1 MLAEWFKMVEEE
13 NEEEVISFY
22 TMIVKVISFYTM
34 IVIDIDFKN
43 VESI

>member
-1 MLAEWFKMVEEE
+1 MVEEE

-22 TMIVKVISFYTM
+22 TIIVKVISFYTM

>member
-1 MLAEWFKMVEEE
+1 MVEEE